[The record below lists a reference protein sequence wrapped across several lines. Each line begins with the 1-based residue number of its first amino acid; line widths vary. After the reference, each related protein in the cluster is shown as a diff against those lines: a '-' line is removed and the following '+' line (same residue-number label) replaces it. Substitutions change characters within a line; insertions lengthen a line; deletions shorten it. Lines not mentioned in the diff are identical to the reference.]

1 MMTLTGLTFAR
12 AAITSLLNEH
22 PETQLIFCAH
32 EIRQSP
38 QSVFSHYQLQM
49 DTFLRINCGLDDCCF
64 DVCLDLPCKCFL

>member
-32 EIRQSP
+32 EIRRSP
-38 QSVFSHYQLQM
+38 GSVFLVIISYKWTH
-49 DTFLRINCGLDDCCF
+49 F
-64 DVCLDLPCKCFL
+64 